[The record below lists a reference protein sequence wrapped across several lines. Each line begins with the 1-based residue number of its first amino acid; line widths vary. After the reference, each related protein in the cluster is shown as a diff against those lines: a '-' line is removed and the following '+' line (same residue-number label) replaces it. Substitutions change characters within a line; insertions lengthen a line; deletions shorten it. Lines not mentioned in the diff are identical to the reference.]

1 MLMIST
7 IIVVNVM
14 IHLFADDTLVSDSDK
29 GIEVAIQ
36 KINNSVNRYFKKYSK
51 EVSRGKEIITAKN

>member
-51 EVSRGKEIITAKN
+51 EVWRGKEIITAKN

>member
-1 MLMIST
+1 MLTIST

-51 EVSRGKEIITAKN
+51 EVWRGKEIITAKN

>member
-1 MLMIST
+1 MIST